1 MENDKFQELVIA
13 HLKEISTKLK
23 EHDERF
29 DRLEAIATQH
39 HEDLEKVATQVEK
52 LVIND
57 NELTAWVA
65 NRVKRG

>member
-39 HEDLEKVATQVEK
+39 HEDIERLPHRLK
-52 LVIND
+52 N
-57 NELTAWVA
+57 
-65 NRVKRG
+65 